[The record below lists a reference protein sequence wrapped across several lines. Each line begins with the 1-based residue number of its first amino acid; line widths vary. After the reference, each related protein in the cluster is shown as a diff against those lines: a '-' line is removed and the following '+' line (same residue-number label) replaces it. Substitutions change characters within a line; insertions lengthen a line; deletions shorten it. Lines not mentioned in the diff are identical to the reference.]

1 MVLDCGVCCLTRID
15 AREERSFSFISR
27 GTFFTLLFIPA
38 LTALLFS
45 DLEYLSM
52 YFPDYFVSLCV
63 SIVVLFGLLFVS
75 IQHRNFP

>member
-1 MVLDCGVCCLTRID
+1 M
-15 AREERSFSFISR
+15 
-27 GTFFTLLFIPA
+27 LLFIPA

-63 SIVVLFGLLFVS
+63 SRVVLFGLLFVS
-75 IQHRNFP
+75 I